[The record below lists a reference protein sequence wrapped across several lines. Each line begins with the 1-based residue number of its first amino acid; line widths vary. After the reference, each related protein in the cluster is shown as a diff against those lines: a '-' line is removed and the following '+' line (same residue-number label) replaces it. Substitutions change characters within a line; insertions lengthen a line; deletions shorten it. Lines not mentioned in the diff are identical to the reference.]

1 MASISKREGK
11 RGTSYKAVVRMKGYP
26 TQSATFDRLTDAKR
40 WAAETETAIHAGQH
54 FKTIEA
60 KKHTLG
66 GLVDRYIKEE
76 LPAKPKSG
84 PAYKRQ
90 LEWWKDQL
98 GERSLADINRAALT
112 ECISSLSS
120 ETTYRGTT
128 RSGATV
134 NRYLAALS
142 HCFSKAVEWEWID
155 TNPLAKIS
163 RKKESAGR
171 VRFLSDDERDRLLTA
186 CKESRNPD
194 LYLIVLL
201 AISTGARYSEILELE
216 WENVLFEQ
224 QRLVL
229 VDTKNGT
236 TRAAYLSGDTLTLMK
251 ERSKIRQI
259 ETVLVFPAVRKKNQP
274 LLIRDAWERALKRA
288 DIQDF
293 RFHDLRHTAAS
304 YLAMNGATLAEIAE
318 ILGHKTLQMVKRY
331 SHLSDQH
338 VSSVVGRMN
347 EKIFGKAA

>member
-1 MASISKREGK
+1 MASITKREGK
-11 RGTSYKAVVRMKGYP
+11 KGTSYKAVIRMKGYP
-26 TQSATFDRLTDAKR
+26 TQTATFDRLTDAKR
-40 WAAETETAIHAGQH
+40 WAAEIETAIHAGQH
-54 FKTIEA
+54 FKTIES

-66 GLVDRYIKEE
+66 DLVDRYIKEE
-76 LPAKPKSG
+76 LPAKPKSA

-98 GERSLADINRAALT
+98 GARSLADVNRAALT
-112 ECISSLSS
+112 ECISRLSS

-186 CKESRNPD
+186 CKESRNTD

-201 AISTGARYSEILELE
+201 AISTGARYSEIMELE
-216 WENVLFEQ
+216 WKDVLFDQ

-229 VDTKNGT
+229 RDTKNGT
-236 TRAAYLSGDTLTLMK
+236 TRAAYLSGDALSLMK
-251 ERSKIRQI
+251 ERSKVRIIGTR
-259 ETVLVFPAVRKKNQP
+259 LVFPGIRKKDQP
-274 LLIRDAWERALKRA
+274 LLIRDAWEKALERAS
-288 DIQDF
+288 IQDF

-318 ILGHKTLQMVKRY
+318 VVGHKTLAMVKRY
-331 SHLSDQH
+331 SHLTQNH
-338 VSSVVGRMN
+338 VSGVVARMN
-347 EKIFGKAA
+347 QAVFGGQQ